1 MASTT
6 LHVAV
11 PRARAVAS
19 RARRGGMPPARPAS
33 RRGVRCA
40 AGEEVPLG
48 VQIETAL
55 MDAFAPRFVGD
66 RARAHPERPL
76 STRRLETAASR
87 HPNPP
92 REVFFCP
99 FPTRYRKRVRP
110 RRAPRLT
117 RRPSTYPLFVASR
130 RSRTSLH
137 VHRHT
142 TIPYDAIPYN
152 SSLVTRVRD
161 SLRFTLADDTY
172 RKTHPGLGDQ
182 VASSYVAGLSA
193 FPYWDARGGAFPWM
207 EFLEQNYET
216 IRDELREALRDPL
229 LEQKG
234 NAIWVAAARDDAEGY
249 GPDWRTLVLQDR
261 CAWEPS
267 NVALFPKT
275 TALVREAN
283 TPSVEV
289 FFAKQAPKT
298 GIKPHTDFTNFI
310 MTAHLGL
317 DVPPPPESWM
327 KVGDETRYWENGIG
341 MCADTSFIHS
351 TFNESATIDRY
362 VLIVRFWHPELTLH
376 ERNGVRFLFDAF
388 EDLSP
393 EGLARA
399 RDAARAREAADAA
412 QAAEPGGEVAAE
424 ASAAEA
430 QAPKKAGGRKK
441 NKRNKRKAA
450 SGSGDGLGLLA
461 KGMK

>member
-1 MASTT
+1 M
-6 LHVAV
+6 
-11 PRARAVAS
+11 
-19 RARRGGMPPARPAS
+19 
-33 RRGVRCA
+33 
-40 AGEEVPLG
+40 
-48 VQIETAL
+48 
-55 MDAFAPRFVGD
+55 
-66 RARAHPERPL
+66 
-76 STRRLETAASR
+76 
-87 HPNPP
+87 
-92 REVFFCP
+92 
-99 FPTRYRKRVRP
+99 
-110 RRAPRLT
+110 
-117 RRPSTYPLFVASR
+117 
-130 RSRTSLH
+130 
-137 VHRHT
+137 
-142 TIPYDAIPYN
+142 
-152 SSLVTRVRD
+152 TRVRD
-161 SLRFTLADDTY
+161 SLRFTLADGTY
-172 RKTHPGLGDQ
+172 RKTHPGLGEQ

-207 EFLEQNYET
+207 AFLEQNYET

-261 CAWEPS
+261 CEWEPS

-327 KVGDETRYWENGIG
+327 KVGEETRYWENGIG

-412 QAAEPGGEVAAE
+412 QAAEPGGEVRSPE
-424 ASAAEA
+424 AAEA

>member
-1 MASTT
+1 M
-6 LHVAV
+6 
-11 PRARAVAS
+11 
-19 RARRGGMPPARPAS
+19 
-33 RRGVRCA
+33 
-40 AGEEVPLG
+40 
-48 VQIETAL
+48 
-55 MDAFAPRFVGD
+55 
-66 RARAHPERPL
+66 
-76 STRRLETAASR
+76 
-87 HPNPP
+87 
-92 REVFFCP
+92 
-99 FPTRYRKRVRP
+99 
-110 RRAPRLT
+110 
-117 RRPSTYPLFVASR
+117 
-130 RSRTSLH
+130 
-137 VHRHT
+137 
-142 TIPYDAIPYN
+142 
-152 SSLVTRVRD
+152 TRVRD
-161 SLRFTLADDTY
+161 SLRFTLADGTY
-172 RKTHPGLGDQ
+172 RKTHPGLGEQ

-327 KVGDETRYWENGIG
+327 KVGEETRYWENGVG

-362 VLIVRFWHPELTLH
+362 VLIVRFWHPELTRH

-412 QAAEPGGEVAAE
+412 QAAEAVQAAGLGGEVAAE

-430 QAPKKAGGRKK
+430 QAPKKPGGRKK

>member
-1 MASTT
+1 M
-6 LHVAV
+6 
-11 PRARAVAS
+11 
-19 RARRGGMPPARPAS
+19 
-33 RRGVRCA
+33 
-40 AGEEVPLG
+40 
-48 VQIETAL
+48 
-55 MDAFAPRFVGD
+55 
-66 RARAHPERPL
+66 
-76 STRRLETAASR
+76 
-87 HPNPP
+87 
-92 REVFFCP
+92 
-99 FPTRYRKRVRP
+99 
-110 RRAPRLT
+110 
-117 RRPSTYPLFVASR
+117 
-130 RSRTSLH
+130 
-137 VHRHT
+137 
-142 TIPYDAIPYN
+142 
-152 SSLVTRVRD
+152 TRVRD
-161 SLRFTLADDTY
+161 SLRFTLADGTD

-182 VASSYVAGLSA
+182 VAASYVAGLSA

-261 CAWEPS
+261 CEWEPN

-275 TALVREAN
+275 TALVRAAN

-327 KVGDETRYWENGIG
+327 KASEETRFWENGGG

-351 TFNESATIDRY
+351 TFNESASIDRY
-362 VLIVRFWHPELTLH
+362 VLIVRFWHPELTCTSGTACGLA
-376 ERNGVRFLFDAF
+376 DAF

-393 EGLARA
+393 EGPARA
-399 RDAARAREAADAA
+399 RARAPRS
-412 QAAEPGGEVAAE
+412 GGRDGRGGRGRRSRGGGGGGAGPAE
-424 ASAAEA
+424 ARRAQEEQAEQA
-430 QAPKKAGGRKK
+430 QGSLAVGGRA
-441 NKRNKRKAA
+441 RAPGEGDEVRRRRLFPRFAVRETRSA
-450 SGSGDGLGLLA
+450 SCDGNVSSRA
-461 KGMK
+461 STRETR